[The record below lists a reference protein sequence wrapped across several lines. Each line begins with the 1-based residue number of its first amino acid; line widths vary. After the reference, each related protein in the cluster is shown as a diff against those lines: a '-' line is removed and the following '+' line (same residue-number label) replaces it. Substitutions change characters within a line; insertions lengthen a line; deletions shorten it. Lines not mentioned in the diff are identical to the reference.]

1 MEEIREIFKDKNFNE
16 ETLAL
21 IENFINEFDGLFS
34 KYVSKEELIKRIKE
48 NLNENIIFTTFEKGQ
63 VLGRFYSDEK
73 KIAIAENISGEK
85 LKSVF
90 FHEMI
95 HCITNHE
102 EYVGFTGEL
111 DLESRTAIGITE
123 GFTQLVSRIRDRKY
137 GFRSNAYP
145 ILTEQT
151 ENLAEL
157 LGVEKFLEVAFNN
170 PEKLFDLMEKEG
182 FVDSYIDAEEFL
194 EHFDVI
200 WEHEDEIYKGK
211 KGANTAEGKLMA
223 AIFGRRSQGSE
234 VDNSKAQIINIF
246 LGKLRAKRIVTKED
260 FREIYEKSQ
269 KYAKQ
274 LDLDGDYKS
283 LEVFFEKVNELEEEG
298 KSREEILGL
307 VPEETR
313 EMVELDFKIKDL
325 LSLEPVEILKKLE
338 DQDCNIYEQ
347 ITDSNFGE
355 YYNARIAQSIF
366 RGLKDDEFSAKL
378 IRELR
383 YGLGTYILEN
393 GINLDTLGL
402 EEVEL
407 IGNSG
412 LTLNL
417 FEATG
422 DNIRYIA
429 TLSSASEMG
438 DFEAFRL
445 CTEEEREKLLEENVD
460 LMPDGVIMVAE
471 SGSILQYN
479 GESEYTFIDEYKNTY
494 ENYGE
499 VNYHKSYAEDI
510 YDQIRGSARRYS
522 QIYQYR
528 VAYILDKE
536 TETMKDLQEK
546 YTQATRGKRKFVPKD
561 IENAAKE
568 ITLEDVQKM
577 LEEMTGPQI
586 TKEESLEKGI
596 GFDEH

>member
-1 MEEIREIFKDKNFNE
+1 MEEIKEIFKDKNFNE
-16 ETLAL
+16 ETLEL
-21 IENFINEFDGLFS
+21 VENFINEFDGLFGE
-34 KYVSKEELIKRIKE
+34 YVSKEELVKRIKE

-63 VLGRFYSDEK
+63 VLGRYNSQEK
-73 KIAIAENISGEK
+73 KISIAQNISGEK

-102 EYVGFTGEL
+102 DYIGFTGEL
-111 DLESRTAIGITE
+111 DLGARTAVGITE
-123 GFTQLVSRIRDRKY
+123 GFTQFVSRIRDRKY
-137 GFRSNAYP
+137 GIHSNSYP

-157 LGVEKFLEVAFNN
+157 LGVEKFLDVAFNN
-170 PEKLFDLMEKEG
+170 PERLFTLMEDEG
-182 FVDSYIDAEEFL
+182 LVDSYIDAEEFCD
-194 EHFDVI
+194 HFDVI
-200 WEHEDEIYKGK
+200 WKHEDEIYQGK
-211 KGANTAEGKLMA
+211 EGANTAEGKLMA
-223 AIFGRRSQGSE
+223 AIFGRRSQGEE
-234 VDNSKAQIINIF
+234 VDNSKAQIINTF
-246 LGKLRAKRIVTKED
+246 LGKLRTKPITTKEA
-260 FREIYEKSQ
+260 FKELYEKAQ

-298 KSREEILGL
+298 KTRGEILDL
-307 VPEETR
+307 VPEETK
-313 EMVELDFKIKDL
+313 EIVELEFKIKDL
-325 LSLEPVEILKKLE
+325 LSLEPIEVLKKLE
-338 DQDCNIYEQ
+338 DPECKIYEE

-355 YYNARIAQSIF
+355 YYNARIAQRIF
-366 RGLKDDEFSAKL
+366 RGVKDEAFSAKL

-393 GINLDTLGL
+393 GINLDTLAL

-422 DNIRYIA
+422 ENIKYIA
-429 TLSSASEMG
+429 TLSSASEIG
-438 DFEAFRL
+438 DFEAFRI
-445 CTEEEREKLLEENVD
+445 CTAEERERLLEENVD
-460 LMPDGVIMVAE
+460 LVPDGVIMVAE

-479 GESEYTFIDEYKNTY
+479 GEDEYTFIDEYRNSY

-499 VNYHKSYAEDI
+499 VNYHKSYAEDV
-510 YDQIRGSARRYS
+510 YERIRGSARRYS
-522 QIYQYR
+522 KLYQYG
-528 VAYILDKE
+528 VAYTLDKE
-536 TETMKDLQEK
+536 TELMKNLQEE
-546 YTQATRGKRKFVPKD
+546 YTQITQGKRKFVPKD
-561 IENAAKE
+561 IENATKE
-568 ITLEDVQKM
+568 TTLEDVQKM

-586 TKEESLEKGI
+586 TREESLEKGI

>member
-1 MEEIREIFKDKNFNE
+1 MEEIKEIFKDKNFNE

-21 IENFINEFDGLFS
+21 IENFINEFDGLFG
-34 KYVSKEELIKRIKE
+34 KYVSREELIKRIKE

-63 VLGRFYSDEK
+63 VLGRYNSQEK
-73 KIAIAENISGEK
+73 KISIAQNISGEK

-102 EYVGFTGEL
+102 DYIGFTGEL
-111 DLESRTAIGITE
+111 DLGARTAVGITE
-123 GFTQLVSRIRDRKY
+123 GFTQFVSRIRDRKY
-137 GFRSNAYP
+137 GMHSNSYP

-157 LGVEKFLEVAFNN
+157 LGVDKFLDVAFNN
-170 PEKLFDLMEKEG
+170 PERLFTLMEDEG
-182 FVDSYIDAEEFL
+182 LVDSYIDAEEFCD
-194 EHFDVI
+194 HFDVI
-200 WEHEDEIYKGK
+200 WKHEDEIYQGK
-211 KGANTAEGKLMA
+211 EGANTAEGKLMA
-223 AIFGRRSQGSE
+223 AIFGRRSQGEE
-234 VDNSKAQIINIF
+234 VDNSKAQIINTF
-246 LGKLRAKRIVTKED
+246 LGKLRAKPITTKEG
-260 FREIYEKSQ
+260 FEELYEKSQ

-274 LDLDGDYKS
+274 LDLEGDYKS
-283 LEVFFEKVNELEEEG
+283 LEVFFEKVNELEDEG
-298 KSREEILGL
+298 KSREEILSL
-307 VPEETR
+307 VPEETK
-313 EMVELDFKIKDL
+313 EMVELEFKIKDL
-325 LSLEPVEILKKLE
+325 LRLEPIEVLKKLE
-338 DQDCNIYEQ
+338 DPECKIYEE

-366 RGLKDDEFSAKL
+366 RGVKDDEFSAKL

-417 FEATG
+417 FETTG

-429 TLSSASEMG
+429 TLSSASEQG
-438 DFEAFRL
+438 DFEVFRV
-445 CTEEEREKLLEENVD
+445 CTEEEREKLLEENAE

-522 QIYQYR
+522 QIYQYG

-546 YTQATRGKRKFVPKD
+546 YTQITKGKRKFVPKD
-561 IENAAKE
+561 IENATKD
-568 ITLEDVQKM
+568 ITLENVQKM

>member
-1 MEEIREIFKDKNFNE
+1 MEEIKEIFKDKNFNE

-63 VLGRFYSDEK
+63 VLGRYNSQEK
-73 KIAIAENISGEK
+73 KISIAQNISGEK

-102 EYVGFTGEL
+102 DYIGFTGEL
-111 DLESRTAIGITE
+111 DLGARTAVGITE
-123 GFTQLVSRIRDRKY
+123 GFTQFVSRIRDRKY
-137 GFRSNAYP
+137 GIHSNSYP

-157 LGVEKFLEVAFNN
+157 LGVEKFLDVAFNN

-246 LGKLRAKRIVTKED
+246 LGKLRAKKITTKED

-283 LEVFFEKVNELEEEG
+283 LEVFFEKINDLEEEG
-298 KSREEILGL
+298 KFREEILGL

-313 EMVELDFKIKDL
+313 EMVELDFKVKDL
-325 LSLEPVEILKKLE
+325 LSLEPIEVLKKLE
-338 DQDCNIYEQ
+338 DPECKIYEE

-355 YYNARIAQSIF
+355 YYNARIAQRIF
-366 RGLKDDEFSAKL
+366 RGAKDEAFSAKL

-393 GINLDTLGL
+393 GINLDTLAL

-438 DFEAFRL
+438 DFEVFRV

-460 LMPDGVIMVAE
+460 LVPDGVIMVAE
-471 SGSILQYN
+471 SSSILQYN
-479 GESEYTFIDEYKNTY
+479 GEDEYTFIDEYKNTY

-522 QIYQYR
+522 QIYQYG

-546 YTQATRGKRKFVPKD
+546 YTQITKGKRKFVPKD
-561 IENAAKE
+561 IENAARE
-568 ITLEDVQKM
+568 TTLEDVQKM
-577 LEEMTGPQI
+577 LKEMTGPQI